1 MATQAPPAQKSFEQV
16 NYEARVYQEQLRMLQ
31 KEIDRM
37 SLTNLDLVNAEKTA
51 DSLVENESLIPI
63 GGGAFIK
70 ATISQTDILV
80 PVGANYLVEMDRKA
94 AKEVLSKRI
103 DATKNAVDKLNAE
116 TMKIYDKLREA
127 QMLLSQLQTQRMANK
142 KVNDNIRE
150 DYF

>member
-1 MATQAPPAQKSFEQV
+1 MATQAPPAQKSFEQI

-37 SLTNLDLVNAEKTA
+37 SLTNLDLINAEKTA

-80 PVGANYLVEMDRKA
+80 PVGANYLIEMDRKDA
-94 AKEVLSKRI
+94 RGVLSKRI
-103 DATKNAVDKLNAE
+103 DATKNAVEKLNAE
-116 TMKIYDKLREA
+116 MMKIYDRLREA
-127 QMLLSQLQTQRMANK
+127 QTILSQLQTQRMANK